1 MIVARPPSSIVLGNR
16 FLRLHLW
23 HRLAALSRAAP
34 VLVIGILVALNAIWI
49 LSDQHVWWWDQS
61 VYGYW
66 TLRLWFARE
75 VGLSHWI
82 DANLH
87 AFAVNPPLIGWLGQW
102 FVPLSYLTGD
112 VEAAILFVNLS
123 AVAGT
128 LVLVYLLA
136 RHLGAGISDG
146 LVASLVCG
154 GSALYVGLVHHFMGE
169 TVLAFSAAAMIFGA
183 FRAEQRSAARTLAIA
198 VLTTALALL
207 SKAASVTFV
216 LPMLPYTAVAI
227 GVKRDRTRLSAGAIR
242 IVFLIVAAATAI
254 AAFAWYYSNWQHVA
268 GHFAGATVGKDAL
281 PYGSAVHLPTKL
293 RFWISSLAQSISSVE
308 LIDVACAILF
318 VAALTR
324 ALVRSFVPKFGGW
337 IETLLENGTLF
348 ALALAGTVVLAI
360 VAYSLQINEDVRF
373 LTPDRK
379 SV

>member
-23 HRLAALSRAAP
+23 HRLAAAPRISP
-34 VLVIGILVALNAIWI
+34 VLVIGLLIAPNAIWI
-49 LSDQHVWWWDQS
+49 VQDQHVWWWDQS

-66 TLRLWFARE
+66 TLRLWFARDG
-75 VGLSHWI
+75 GLSHWV

-102 FVPLSYLTGD
+102 FVPLSYITGD

-136 RHLGAGISDG
+136 RPLGAGISDG

-154 GSALYVGLVHHFMGE
+154 GSALYVGLVHQFMGE

-183 FRAEQRSAARTLAIA
+183 FGAEQRSAARTLAIA

-216 LPMLPYTAVAI
+216 LPMLTYTAVAI
-227 GVKRDRTRLSAGAIR
+227 AVKRSRIRLSAGPADIA
-242 IVFLIVAAATAI
+242 FLILAGSTAI
-254 AAFAWYYSNWQHVA
+254 AASAWYYTNWQHVA
-268 GHFAGATVGKDAL
+268 GHFAAATVGKDAL
-281 PYGSAVHLPTKL
+281 PYGNAIHLPTKL
-293 RFWISSLAQSISSVE
+293 RFWISSLAQSLS
-308 LIDVACAILF
+308 AIE
-318 VAALTR
+318 V
-324 ALVRSFVPKFGGW
+324 
-337 IETLLENGTLF
+337 I
-348 ALALAGTVVLAI
+348 
-360 VAYSLQINEDVRF
+360 
-373 LTPDRK
+373 
-379 SV
+379 